1 MYEVARL
8 PDRDFNPQNQLT
20 NMGRSPKPLT
30 RVARSGK
37 VPVLR
42 IRGAAW
48 AKYPS
53 LRERDRPQGYP
64 LHTTPS
70 GAERAQSDFVPE
82 ISSAAVCAV

>member
-1 MYEVARL
+1 M
-8 PDRDFNPQNQLT
+8 PDRDFNPQNLPT
-20 NMGRSPKPLT
+20 NMVRFPKALP

-37 VPVLR
+37 VPVLL
-42 IRGAAW
+42 IRGADL

-53 LRERDRPQGYP
+53 LRERDRRQGYH

-70 GAERAQSDFVPE
+70 GVGRAQSDFVPE